1 MVKYRTKIKAQ
12 INIYKEIEV
21 EADDYIS
28 AKQQVMQLSS
38 KMLDDSREVIE
49 NNDKDIKRNMSYWSY
64 NKIEEINKGEIIM
77 NKEKKEQLLMFIE
90 SAIKHLNNIQES
102 VKKNQIVKDLDWLC
116 VERDTKM
123 LLDIIKK

>member
-1 MVKYRTKIKAQ
+1 MAKYRTKIKAQ

-21 EADDYIS
+21 EADDYIF

-64 NKIEEINKGEIIM
+64 NKIEEI
-77 NKEKKEQLLMFIE
+77 KEK
-90 SAIKHLNNIQES
+90 
-102 VKKNQIVKDLDWLC
+102 
-116 VERDTKM
+116 
-123 LLDIIKK
+123 

>member
-1 MVKYRTKIKAQ
+1 MAKYRTKIKAQ

-49 NNDKDIKRNMSYWSY
+49 ENDKDIQRNMSYWDY
-64 NKIEEINKGEIIM
+64 GKIEEV
-77 NKEKKEQLLMFIE
+77 KE
-90 SAIKHLNNIQES
+90 
-102 VKKNQIVKDLDWLC
+102 
-116 VERDTKM
+116 
-123 LLDIIKK
+123 